1 MWLLP
6 LHCHLLTCSRHLT
19 LENLQA
25 GLHSHFCESISFTH
39 FTFDLSCFSYF
50 IFSHFKLATHHT
62 ILSITKLI
70 SHVFVHRRPYSILIF
85 TIPTSTISIEAHYP
99 YYSSPIPTPQ
109 LTTPVVWKITPLFAT
124 WLSSPS
130 NPLSILL
137 TPTTTILELGA
148 GVSAIVALAL
158 APLVARYTAT
168 DQDYVLKFLRQNVA
182 ENLDAVFPKARAK
195 KAVGNEGRIRV
206 EALDWE
212 KDDVRDRQAVDVIVA
227 CDCIYNESLIEPLNS
242 TCAALC
248 RLRAHDDTPTV
259 CLIAQ
264 QLRSPDVFEAWL
276 KSFHE
281 KFEVWQV
288 PDSMLGEGLK
298 EGSGFVVHVGIVR

>member
-6 LHCHLLTCSRHLT
+6 LHCHHPRAAVILHLRISRPVSIPTFAKHR
-19 LENLQA
+19 
-25 GLHSHFCESISFTH
+25 LHIFTWI
-39 FTFDLSCFSYF
+39 LSCFSCLISSY
-50 IFSHFKLATHHT
+50 FKLATQCHLLHNT
-62 ILSITKLI
+62 THFPCFYSLSHLYHPLLHY
-70 SHVFVHRRPYSILIF
+70 SRPN
-85 TIPTSTISIEAHYP
+85 
-99 YYSSPIPTPQ
+99 PQ
-109 LTTPVVWKITPLFAT
+109 LTSPVVWKITPLFAT
-124 WLSSPS
+124 WLSSS
-130 NPLSILL
+130 RNPLTTLL

-168 DQDYVLKFLRQNVA
+168 DQDYVLKLLRSNVA
-182 ENLDAVFPKARAK
+182 ENLHTVFPKTRGK
-195 KAVGNEGRIRV
+195 KPLGDGLDRISV

-212 KDDVRDRQAVDVIVA
+212 KDDVRDRRAVDVIVA

-242 TCAALC
+242 TCATLC
-248 RLRAHDDTPTV
+248 GLRKRDETPTV
-259 CLIAQ
+259 CLVAQ

-276 KSFHE
+276 KSFHD

-288 PDSMLGEGLK
+288 PSEMLGEGLK